1 MLQEEDNAY
10 PSVRSMLVT
19 RSAATHQS
27 VRRCVWMLQEE
38 TNAFPNVEN
47 MQEMK
52 IVAIH
57 LNQHVNKSVLML
69 QSEENVYHNVESTR
83 IILTAVHLPHVP
95 KIVLKLLL
103 RVNVYLPVSC
113 LVVTLNAVHPLPVLM
128 YVWNLQPRVSACLS
142 VRAITLQSA
151 VLSAL
156 LSVLSKLNMDS
167 VPRPVKL
174 MKEILTV
181 VLPPALLNVQ
191 TGGGDLVLPKEF
203 QSVKIF
209 QDVVRTNL
217 MLCLEL

>member
-1 MLQEEDNAY
+1 
-10 PSVRSMLVT
+10 
-19 RSAATHQS
+19 
-27 VRRCVWMLQEE
+27 MLQEE

-69 QSEENVYHNVESTR
+69 QNEENVYHNVESTR
-83 IILTAVHLPHVP
+83 IIQTAVHLPHVP

-113 LVVTLNAVHPLPVLM
+113 SVVTLNAVHPLPVLM

-142 VRAITLQSA
+142 VRAIILQSA

-156 LSVLSKLNMDS
+156 LRKVVDLSLSLKNPILN
-167 VPRPVKL
+167 
-174 MKEILTV
+174 
-181 VLPPALLNVQ
+181 
-191 TGGGDLVLPKEF
+191 
-203 QSVKIF
+203 
-209 QDVVRTNL
+209 
-217 MLCLEL
+217 